1 MESYEIL
8 SDKLQSIPLKLIWL
22 PISIVYKIKQAFEL
36 LKKYNGVDGEYC
48 QIEIDSC
55 QVILKKFLNKFV
67 LDDDSVN
74 FMIQDIDPEIKNYFG
89 KKILNDNE
97 LIFTIYCL
105 KQAILSQDLHMI
117 SKIFYNHIL
126 FDKFRRVRKHL
137 VGKDIFEIILI
148 LYKKNKLELYYPIN
162 ENKLIIEFFNC
173 LYRWKFKVMINEN
186 TKLDQENIKLFF

>member
-74 FMIQDIDPEIKNYFG
+74 FMIQDIDLEIKNYFG
-89 KKILNDNE
+89 IKFSNDADI
-97 LIFTIYCL
+97 IFSIYCL
-105 KQAILSQDLHMI
+105 KQAILSQDLGII

-137 VGKDIFEIILI
+137 VGKDIFKIILI
-148 LYKKNKLELYYPIN
+148 LNQKKKLKLYYPIN

-173 LYRWKFKVMINEN
+173 LNRWRFKVMITEN
-186 TKLDQENIKLFF
+186 TKLNKENIKLFF